1 MFDKIFEQLMNDI
14 HFDNELSEL
23 LYEMKA
29 IHIPRLQKLK
39 WPLRGY
45 IPPKNLRLPMYNYY
59 D

>member
-1 MFDKIFEQLMNDI
+1 M
-14 HFDNELSEL
+14 FDNELSEL

-29 IHIPRLQKLK
+29 IHIPRLQKLR